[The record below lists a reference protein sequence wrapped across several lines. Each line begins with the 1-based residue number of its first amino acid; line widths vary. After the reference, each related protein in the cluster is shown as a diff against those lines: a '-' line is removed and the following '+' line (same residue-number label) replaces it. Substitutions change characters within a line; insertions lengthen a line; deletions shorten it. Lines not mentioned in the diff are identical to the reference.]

1 MINPNKN
8 KGDVPKIG
16 GFQKAMLPTEKY
28 EPQVKLNKKFQGFD
42 KKKVNLRNLPRNN
55 KNSESKKKKKG
66 FFSIFKNLKI
76 FGNTQKKNALKVKL
90 NNPRKKKKEETKE
103 VEKEEAVE
111 EEEKME
117 EAMKVK
123 EEKKE
128 EIKTMGVSKKLEED
142 KKEEVKTKGV
152 PKKEET
158 KKKKEEKKE
167 EIKIKGVPKTGET
180 NEEPGK
186 IPEALTEERKKKKS
200 IEVASLLDASSD
212 YHSSCNEKGG
222 KREKSVYSRKMSIS
236 SSKTDK
242 SEIPLKD
249 NDTNSK
255 KEKDQVRKDSELS
268 KEKNK
273 VSSSDPADKNLS
285 EKGSKIFEKS
295 KIIIMKKKSSLKD
308 ILKVPLT
315 YASKSFL
322 TDFVLKKKESLKE
335 KGDRKEGPEGKEA
348 KQSPQA
354 EEDDQRKRENGD
366 KHDNDEHDEE
376 DGSET
381 SSIIKKIEKFN
392 FLSQKNYDENGA
404 KSPPKVIFKSKFKIK
419 KKKNG
424 SNDADTSNSTSSKN
438 VGSNTNGLNITIEDI
453 KVKKNKLIERATLIA
468 KEQITVPKE
477 MLNEANEHRTHHLG
491 TRRATKTERA
501 EEVISTEMP
510 FNIEPPPL
518 FCENAFMIS
527 PLVPVE
533 DIIDMIYAICNKS
546 KEDTIAKL
554 KLCKENNQRSSNVLK
569 ITLDALNGSEDSVVS
584 NLNKNMTLQKE
595 YLRQVDH
602 VVASVGDD

>member
-1 MINPNKN
+1 MLNNNKN

-16 GFQKAMLPTEKY
+16 GFQKAKLPTEKY
-28 EPQVKLNKKFQGFD
+28 EPQVKLNKKFQGPD

-55 KNSESKKKKKG
+55 KNSEPKRKKKG

-103 VEKEEAVE
+103 VEKEEAE
-111 EEEKME
+111 REK
-117 EAMKVK
+117 
-123 EEKKE
+123 EKKGE
-128 EIKTMGVSKKLEED
+128 AIEVG
-142 KKEEVKTKGV
+142 EVKTKGV

-158 KKKKEEKKE
+158 KKAKEEKKE
-167 EIKIKGVPKTGET
+167 EIKNKGVPKTGET
-180 NEEPGK
+180 KEVKAGK
-186 IPEALTEERKKKKS
+186 IPDALTEERKKKKS
-200 IEVASLLDASSD
+200 IEVVSLLDASSD
-212 YHSSCNEKGG
+212 YHSSSDEKGG
-222 KREKSVYSRKMSIS
+222 NREKNVYSRKMSIT

-242 SEIPLKD
+242 SEIPLKG

-255 KEKDQVRKDSELS
+255 KEKDQVLKDSELS

-285 EKGSKIFEKS
+285 EKESKIFEKS
-295 KIIIMKKKSSLKD
+295 KSIIMKKKSSLKD

-322 TDFVLKKKESLKE
+322 TDFVLKKKESF
-335 KGDRKEGPEGKEA
+335 KGKDDRKEGPEGKEA
-348 KQSPQA
+348 KQSPES
-354 EEDDQRKRENGD
+354 EEDDKRKRENGD
-366 KHDNDEHDEE
+366 KHDNDEHDED

-392 FLSQKNYDENGA
+392 FLSEKNSDGNGA

-438 VGSNTNGLNITIEDI
+438 VGSNPSGLNVTIEDI
-453 KVKKNKLIERATLIA
+453 KVKKNNLVERATLIA

-477 MLNEANEHRTHHLG
+477 MLNEENEHHTHHLG
-491 TRRATKTERA
+491 TRRATKTEQID
-501 EEVISTEMP
+501 EVISTKMP

-518 FCENAFMIS
+518 FCENAFVIS

-554 KLCKENNQRSSNVLK
+554 KLCKENNQRSSTVLK